1 MVSTLDVD
9 LRPGL
14 GLGMFEIGTSLW
26 NVIDILRH
34 NTTLFPRVEIKFD
47 AAAGSA
53 LSAIL
58 LHINPH
64 LDLLFTAHHQRLRSI
79 SLRRLADP
87 NPPITLT
94 YKDVV
99 LLSASSATGSSREVL
114 RRSDV
119 SKHFGPTYPSEGLQ
133 YPGVSFL
140 FDEDGVGGLGGLGGT
155 ETLKNVA
162 NAGSPVREDRYREV
176 KRVVV
181 SQTSL
186 DGTETDA
193 LDEVAEC
200 ESMAGSIRQATLKVH
215 EGVTIYF
222 YPTTSTPVRVRIG
235 VTSAQ
240 DLVCDLGAPLRTYY
254 KEDDRMAIHS
264 RNRTSDGT
272 EEGYFYNYFQFGLD
286 FLISTST
293 HLVQKVVVHT
303 NIPGTPMF
311 QRYQRCPWEIEG
323 KPEDEEDDAP
333 PRVKFSDKF
342 DILSRFLNGSSREQ
356 VPSMQLD
363 RTEDERL
370 TLPSSTTRLVGFD
383 GIVFEVTEGA
393 QVVTVVLF

>member
-1 MVSTLDVD
+1 MIKHADSSWERERVVCVCYSVRSTYC
-9 LRPGL
+9 
-14 GLGMFEIGTSLW
+14 TSLW

-34 NTTLFPRVEIKFD
+34 NTTLFPRVDIKFD
-47 AAAGSA
+47 AAADSA
-53 LSAIL
+53 LSPIL

-64 LDLLFTAHHQRLRSI
+64 LDLLFTAHHQRLRTI

-99 LLSASSATGSSREVL
+99 LLSASSTR
-114 RRSDV
+114 
-119 SKHFGPTYPSEGLQ
+119 PTYPGEGLQ

-140 FDEDGVGGLGGLGGT
+140 FDEDGTSGLGLSGA
-155 ETLKNVA
+155 EALKSASNV
-162 NAGSPVREDRYREV
+162 GSSVREDRYREV

-186 DGTETDA
+186 DGAETDA
-193 LDEVAEC
+193 LDEVSEC
-200 ESMAGSIRQATLKVH
+200 DTMEGSIQNAVLKVH
-215 EGVTIYF
+215 DGVILYF
-222 YPTTSTPVRVRIG
+222 YPTASRPIHIRIG

-240 DLVCDLGAPLRTYY
+240 DLTCDLGAPLRVYY
-254 KEDDRMAIHS
+254 KEDERMAIHS
-264 RNRTSDGT
+264 HNRVPDGI
-272 EEGYFYNYFQFGLD
+272 EDGYFYNYFQLGVD
-286 FLISTST
+286 FLISASN

-311 QRYQRCPWEIEG
+311 QRYQRCPWEIQGE
-323 KPEDEEDDAP
+323 PEDEEDGN
-333 PRVKFSDKF
+333 RLEYIF
-342 DILSRFLNGSSREQ
+342 DVISRFLNGPSREQ
-356 VPSMQLD
+356 MPSMQLD

-370 TLPSSTTRLVGFD
+370 ILPSSTTRLVGFD
-383 GIVFEVTEGA
+383 GIVLEVTEAA